1 MRVLIGKYLLEEL
14 RFQSDP
20 IGMGEDDHYVEVYNL
35 VTNNPN
41 EPIEVSRNL
50 VETVQGLEELFGD
63 PLSKVDPKL
72 WKDVKQFYI
81 DIGVV
86 RVADPTV
93 TIIEFR
99 KGKAR
104 ERNEVTCRCFTQGG
118 IHYIY
123 DNSLTINQN
132 LERVKQ

>member
-20 IGMGEDDHYVEVYNL
+20 IGMGEEAHHVEVYNL
-35 VTNNPN
+35 VTKNPN

-50 VETVQGLEELFGD
+50 VETVFGLEDLFGE

-93 TIIEFR
+93 VIIELI
-99 KGKAR
+99 KGKVR
-104 ERNEVTCRCFTQGG
+104 ERNEVTNRCFTKGG

-123 DNSLTINQN
+123 DNSLTINP
-132 LERVKQ
+132 